1 MERREAYEETPS
13 SRPDHPHEYENREGK
28 CTQDHGF
35 GKKTGSH
42 TNITMGKKRIIAKS
56 EETAAKT
63 SAESKPEGEV
73 LVSQAPKARKEGRI
87 YIFSSYNNTK
97 MSLTDPAGNVISN
110 VSAGAIGFK
119 GARKSTPFAASKVA
133 EMLST
138 TCKNKGIDRVEILI
152 KGIGSG
158 RESALRS
165 FATKGMEILSIK
177 DITPVPHNGPRPR
190 KVRRV

>member
-1 MERREAYEETPS
+1 
-13 SRPDHPHEYENREGK
+13 
-28 CTQDHGF
+28 
-35 GKKTGSH
+35 
-42 TNITMGKKRIIAKS
+42 MGKKRIIAKS
-56 EETAAKT
+56 EEAPAKMP
-63 SAESKPEGEV
+63 SGAQPAGEV
-73 LVSQAPKARKEGRI
+73 LGVQAPRARKEGRI

-97 MSLTDPAGNVISN
+97 MSLTDPAGNVLSN

-133 EMLST
+133 ETLST
-138 TCKNKGIDRVEILI
+138 AAKNKGIDRVEILI

-165 FATKGMEILSIK
+165 FATKGMEILSIR

>member
-1 MERREAYEETPS
+1 
-13 SRPDHPHEYENREGK
+13 
-28 CTQDHGF
+28 
-35 GKKTGSH
+35 
-42 TNITMGKKRIIAKS
+42 MGKKRIIAKS
-56 EETAAKT
+56 EEATQGQSSLA
-63 SAESKPEGEV
+63 KPEGEV
-73 LVSQAPKARKEGRI
+73 LGAQTPRARKEGRI

-97 MSLTDPAGNVISN
+97 MSLTDSAGNVLSN

-133 EMLST
+133 ETLST
-138 TCKNKGIDRVEILI
+138 TAKNKGIDRVEILI